1 MEVLSKPLNILRSGG
16 IVIFPTDTAF
26 GIGCRID
33 NEKAVKKLFVLRR
46 RPETQATPVLV
57 DSIEM
62 AEKYLVTPL
71 PDNVRRLMKKY
82 WPGGLTIIYP
92 CKTERVPRLVRGNG
106 QNLGIRM
113 PNNPTVLKLI
123 KGIGVPILGPSA
135 NFHGLATPYRYED
148 IDKNLLKLADYVIEG
163 KCRLGVVSTVAD
175 CSVIPWRIIRHG
187 AVKIEKDR
195 NYTLYIDTTDNHKI
209 CLSLYSEKKK
219 YELNKPISTWASQ
232 ELLPLIDKILS
243 KHGVSL
249 YQLNRIEVRTGEG
262 SFTGIRV
269 GLSVAQTLGLLLEI
283 PVV

>member
-1 MEVLSKPLNILRSGG
+1 MNDIKEAVNIFKNGG

-33 NEKAVKKLFVLRR
+33 NEKAVKKLFAIRK

-92 CKTERVPRLVRGNG
+92 CKTERVPQLVRGNG
-106 QNLGIRM
+106 QNIGLRI
-113 PNNPTVLKLI
+113 PNHHVTLDLI
-123 KGIGVPILGPSA
+123 KGAGVPILGPSA
-135 NFHGLATPYRYED
+135 NFHGGSTPYRVENL
-148 IDKNLLKLADYVIEG
+148 DKELIGLVDYVIKGE
-163 KCRLGVVSTVAD
+163 CQLGLASTVID

-187 AVKIEKDR
+187 AVEIEKDR

-209 CLSLYSEKKK
+209 SLSLYSDKKK
-219 YELNKPISTWASQ
+219 YKLNKPISTWASQ
-232 ELLPLIDKILS
+232 ALLPFIDAILS

-249 YQLNRIEVRTGEG
+249 YQLNRIEVRTGDG